1 MMAEVTWAL
10 FVPEFSSLMLRM
22 WIRAHRV
29 SAEIQVLM
37 EQ

>member
-10 FVPEFSSLMLRM
+10 FVPEFSSLILWM

-29 SAEIQVLM
+29 SAEIRVLM